1 MTDKMTVVCMSHKE
15 DVDGLCSAALVKAA
29 FGADSVILSD
39 YPSLIPRLEKLA
51 NAEKRADK
59 LFICDLGLS
68 KKNEARFVELL
79 SKMSDAGTAV
89 TYIDHHDISAE
100 TAKALK
106 KAGVALVHTIDEC
119 TSVQVY
125 NKYKKK
131 LPAHAVFFAA
141 MGALTDYMEAR
152 PIASG
157 LVSRYDRQF
166 LMLEATAM
174 SYMISASQ
182 KDEDFLEK
190 MVDTLARMKYPHD
203 VKGGFELAEKYAK
216 KVAAAVETIQE
227 GIVKLDNLAHAPSTV
242 DLSSSMV
249 VNFVLGSTGKPAAM
263 VYKLKEDIG
272 SYVVSIRGSKECKA
286 HLGRLVNEVA
296 TDLGGSGGG
305 HDRACGAVV
314 PKDKLEKFIATL
326 DKRIS

>member
-1 MTDKMTVVCMSHKE
+1 MSHKE

-29 FGADSVILSD
+29 FGADSIILSD
-39 YPSLIPRLEKLA
+39 YPSLIPRLERLA
-51 NAEKRADK
+51 GAEKKVDK

-68 KKNEARFVELL
+68 KKNEERFVELL
-79 SKMSDAGTAV
+79 AKMSGAGTEV
-89 TYIDHHDISAE
+89 TYIDHHDISAKIV
-100 TAKALK
+100 KALK
-106 KAGVALVHTIDEC
+106 KAKIKLVHTVEEC

-131 LPAHAVFFAA
+131 LPAHAVFFAS
-141 MGALTDYMEAR
+141 MGALTDYMENK
-152 PIASG
+152 PIAAG

-166 LMLEATAM
+166 LMLEATSM

-182 KDEDFLEK
+182 KNEEFLARI
-190 MVDTLARMKYPHD
+190 VDTLAEMKYPHD

-216 KVAAAVETIQE
+216 KVADAVETIQE

-272 SYVVSIRGSKECKA
+272 SYVVSIRGSKECKV
-286 HLGRLVNEVA
+286 HLGRIVNEVA
-296 TDLGGSGGG
+296 TNMGGSGGG

-314 PKDKLEKFIATL
+314 PKARLQEFIKTL
-326 DKRIS
+326 DGMIS